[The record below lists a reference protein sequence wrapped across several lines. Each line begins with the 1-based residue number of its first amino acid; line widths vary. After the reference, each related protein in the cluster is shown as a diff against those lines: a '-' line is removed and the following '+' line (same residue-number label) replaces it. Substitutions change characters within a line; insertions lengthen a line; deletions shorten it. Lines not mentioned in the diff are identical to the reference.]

1 MYLCSSKL
9 ATQPRQLRAQH
20 NFPNSLPCLS
30 CGFCCAVIT
39 VSLWLE
45 KEFETEQGAPIW
57 HSHHSLQTNVEILCI
72 SISIIYLKARHTHMR
87 GMHIH
92 KHLSYTHRVFELTGH
107 QTMLR
112 PARKNPPTVPRLV
125 EYIAWKK
132 RERKNDLIKFNQIL
146 SILGK
151 LYTD

>member
-9 ATQPRQLRAQH
+9 ATQPRQLRAQY

-30 CGFCCAVIT
+30 RGFCCAVIT

-45 KEFETEQGAPIW
+45 KEFEIEQGAPTW
-57 HSHHSLQTNVEILCI
+57 QNHHSLQTNVEILCI

-87 GMHIH
+87 WMHIH
-92 KHLSYTHRVFELTGH
+92 KHLSYTHSIWTH
-107 QTMLR
+107 R
-112 PARKNPPTVPRLV
+112 PPNHVPSSQEESTYCPSVGWVHSLENKRK
-125 EYIAWKK
+125 KK
-132 RERKNDLIKFNQIL
+132 WFNHIL